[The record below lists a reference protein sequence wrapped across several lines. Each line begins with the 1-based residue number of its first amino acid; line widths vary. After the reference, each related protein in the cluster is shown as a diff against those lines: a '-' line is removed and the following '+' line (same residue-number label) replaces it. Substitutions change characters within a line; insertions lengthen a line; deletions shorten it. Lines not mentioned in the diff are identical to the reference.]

1 MRWDALFTDLD
12 ARFDELADEALM
24 AELADRTRVA
34 LGAVALTARLAG
46 AQGDRMRMTTVA
58 GTTVTG
64 VLERVGP
71 DWALLAEAPGREVL
85 LNLRQVTLLDGLGMA
100 TSMPL
105 RGVALRLDL
114 RHMLRGVARDRSPV
128 ALVVPGAGAANTVDS
143 GGTHTELTGTVDRVG
158 ADFLE
163 LAVHAPWEPR
173 RAGSVRRVVAV
184 PLAALVL
191 VRAMPL
197 G

>member
-34 LGAVALTARLAG
+34 LGAVTVTARLAG
-46 AQGDRMRMTTVA
+46 AQGHRVRMTTVA
-58 GTTVTG
+58 GTSVAG
-64 VLERVGP
+64 VLEQVGP

-85 LNLRQVTLLDGLGMA
+85 LNLRQVTLLDGLGMG
-100 TSMPL
+100 TSVPL

-128 ALVVPGAGAANTVDS
+128 ALVVPGAGAANAMDT
-143 GGTHTELTGTVDRVG
+143 GGTHTELTGSVDRVG

-173 RAGSVRRVVAV
+173 RAASVRRVVAV
-184 PLAALVL
+184 PLTALVL
-191 VRAMPL
+191 VRAMPM